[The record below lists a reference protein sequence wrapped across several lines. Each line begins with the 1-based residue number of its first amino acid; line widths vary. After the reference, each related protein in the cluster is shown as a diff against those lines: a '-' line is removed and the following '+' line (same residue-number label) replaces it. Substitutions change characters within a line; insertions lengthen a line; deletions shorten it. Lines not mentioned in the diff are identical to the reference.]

1 MHYADRI
8 HQQIQA
14 LGNVPEP
21 SVAAIAHSEKLY
33 HHLQKQLSEHPLL
46 FCDVMQQ
53 LLHAPGLGYYSAGAK
68 KIGAEGDFIT
78 APEISPFFGY
88 ALAQQC
94 AEVLAE
100 TGGSILE
107 FGAGLGTLARDILLQ
122 LETDNCSPETYYIVE
137 ISADLR
143 QRQEQLFQQT
153 APHLLSKVVWLD
165 KLPTDGFKGIILAN
179 EVLDAM
185 PVHLFEQSS
194 DGIKELQVNCDTS
207 VRKRAQTDEP
217 LLQEHKAIEQT
228 GKDDWSFEFADELSP
243 ALKDWS
249 HREEIKALDFPEGY
263 RSEVNLAMEGW
274 IDALSDCLQQ
284 GLILLIDY
292 GFPRHEYYL
301 RDRGSGTLICHYRHH
316 SHEQFFYLPGLQD
329 ITAHVDFTAVA
340 EAAVNADLSV
350 TGYTNQASF
359 LCSCG
364 ILHMAEETADGDLQS
379 QMHISQQI
387 RKLIMPEEMGE
398 IFKVIA
404 LSRELSG
411 KLCTNLKGFT
421 LSDRRHSL

>member
-8 HQQIQA
+8 RQQIQI

-21 SVAAIAHSEKLY
+21 SVEAITHSEKLY
-33 HHLQKQLSEHPLL
+33 HHLQNQLTEHPLL

-53 LLHAPGLGYYSAGAK
+53 LLHTPGLGYYSAGAK
-68 KIGAEGDFIT
+68 KIGADGDFIT
-78 APEISPFFGY
+78 APEISSFFGY

-107 FGAGLGTLARDILLQ
+107 FGAGLGSLARDILLQ
-122 LETDNCSPETYYIVE
+122 LETEACLPETYFIVE
-137 ISADLR
+137 ISADLK
-143 QRQEQLFQQT
+143 QRQQQLFQQT

-165 KLPTDGFKGIILAN
+165 ELPTDGFNGIILAN

-185 PVHLFEQSS
+185 PVHLFEQTS
-194 DGIKELQVNCDTS
+194 DGIKELQVSNN
-207 VRKRAQTDEP
+207 AP
-217 LLQEHKAIEQT
+217 LRNK
-228 GKDDWSFEFADELSP
+228 GKDDWTFEYADDLSP
-243 ALKDWS
+243 VLKEWS
-249 HREEIKALDFPEGY
+249 SREEIKALDLPQGY

-274 IDALSDCLQQ
+274 INALSDCLQQ

-301 RDRGSGTLICHYRHH
+301 NDRGTGTLICHYRHH

-340 EAAVNADLSV
+340 EAAFNAGLSV
-350 TGYTNQASF
+350 SGYTNQASF
-359 LCSCG
+359 LCGCN
-364 ILHMAEETADGDLQS
+364 ILHMAEQTADGDLQT
-379 QMHISQQI
+379 QMQISQQI

-398 IFKVIA
+398 LFKVIA
-404 LSRELSG
+404 LSRGLPG
-411 KLCTNLKGFT
+411 KLSANLKGFT

>member
-8 HQQIQA
+8 RQQIQV

-21 SVAAIAHSEKLY
+21 SAAAIAHSEKLY
-33 HHLQKQLSEHPLL
+33 HHLQKQLNDHPLS
-46 FCDVMQQ
+46 FCEVMQQ
-53 LLHAPGLGYYSAGAK
+53 LLHAPGLGYYSAGAT
-68 KIGAEGDFIT
+68 KIGADGDFIT
-78 APEISPFFGY
+78 APEISSFFGY
-88 ALAQQC
+88 AIAQQC

-122 LETDNCSPETYYIVE
+122 LENDDCLPESYFIVE

-143 QRQEQLFQQT
+143 QRQQQLFEQS
-153 APHLLSKVVWLD
+153 APHLLSKVIWLD
-165 KLPTDGFKGIILAN
+165 KLPEKGFKGIILAN

-185 PVHLFEQSS
+185 PVHLFEQTE
-194 DGIKELQVNCDTS
+194 DGIKELQVN
-207 VRKRAQTDEP
+207 
-217 LLQEHKAIEQT
+217 
-228 GKDDWSFEFADELSP
+228 GKDADNTEGKGDDWTLDFADELSP
-243 ALKDWS
+243 ALKDWLS
-249 HREEIKALDFPEGY
+249 REEIKQLGLPIGY

-274 IDALSDCLQQ
+274 ISALSDCLQQ
-284 GLILLIDY
+284 GVILLIDY

-301 RDRGSGTLICHYRHH
+301 QDRVSGTLICHYRHH
-316 SHEQFFYLPGLQD
+316 SHEQVFYLPGLQD

-350 TGYTNQASF
+350 SGFTNQASF

-364 ILHMAEETADGDLQS
+364 ILHMAEQTADGDLQT
-379 QMHISQQI
+379 QMQISQQI

-398 IFKVIA
+398 LFKVIA
-404 LSRELSG
+404 LSRGLSG
-411 KLCTNLKGFT
+411 KLSTNLKGFS